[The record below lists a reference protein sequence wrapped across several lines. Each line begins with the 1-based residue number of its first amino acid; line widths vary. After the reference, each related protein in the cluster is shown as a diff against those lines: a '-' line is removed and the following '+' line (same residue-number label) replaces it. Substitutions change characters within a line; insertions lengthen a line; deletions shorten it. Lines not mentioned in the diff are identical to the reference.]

1 MVFVLGEWRAG
12 HIVSMQGI
20 NFVFR
25 AIFHKICSEAASK
38 TWMSKWHIHW
48 HQRHSALDH
57 SGKQFAWGFVPF
69 NMLFQKHLRFCQAAK
84 SGFMCSVYVHC
95 TVCTHVHHQLTF
107 LHKTI
112 KYENKSKQLHID
124 GALNA
129 NFTRHLF
136 LTNERNCMT
145 KSRRDFGSRFSFLL
159 CSALFY
165 CCWIGRLAVYCCFS
179 SFLFFFFWSK
189 PVKCSWLWMHIV
201 NSSTDFETIKT
212 WALVGSLVRARSHTY
227 RKEKTKTEKPKR
239 WNASTVC
246 WRKRGNGMEYTT
258 ITRPENRSK

>member
-95 TVCTHVHHQLTF
+95 TVCTHVHYQLTF

-112 KYENKSKQLHID
+112 KYENKSKQLHND

-165 CCWIGRLAVYCCFS
+165 CCRIGRLAVYCCFS
-179 SFLFFFFWSK
+179 SFLFFFFDRNQWNVVGCECTLWILPLILKPSK
-189 PVKCSWLWMHIV
+189 REH
-201 NSSTDFETIKT
+201 
-212 WALVGSLVRARSHTY
+212 SLVRSFERAHTHIEK
-227 RKEKTKTEKPKR
+227 RKQKQKNQNVGTLPRFVGEREGTE
-239 WNASTVC
+239 WNTQQ
-246 WRKRGNGMEYTT
+246 
-258 ITRPENRSK
+258 